1 MLKLIKIF
9 YPCIFFLKTS
19 LIISGLYFFLKGK
32 RINAIFAD
40 MKWIAIV
47 MSIYLMALSNMPC
60 ADMEVN
66 SAMHKTARFSSEE
79 NHSHDKDNDL
89 CSPFCACNCCGAQ
102 VLSYQ
107 TSPSFEFS
115 SVYTKISIP
124 LPSYNSVFT
133 SNFYGSIWQPP
144 QIS

>member
-1 MLKLIKIF
+1 
-9 YPCIFFLKTS
+9 
-19 LIISGLYFFLKGK
+19 
-32 RINAIFAD
+32 
-40 MKWIAIV
+40 MKWLAILL
-47 MSIYLMALSNMPC
+47 SIYLLALSNMPC

-66 SAMHKTARFSSEE
+66 SIAHKKAQFASEA

-107 TSPSFEFS
+107 SVITFNFPLANSIILSPLP
-115 SVYTKISIP
+115 VYT
-124 LPSYNSVFT
+124 SVFA

-144 QIS
+144 QIA

>member
-1 MLKLIKIF
+1 
-9 YPCIFFLKTS
+9 
-19 LIISGLYFFLKGK
+19 
-32 RINAIFAD
+32 
-40 MKWIAIV
+40 

-66 SAMHKTARFSSEE
+66 SAMHKTAQFASED

-107 TSPSFEFS
+107 TPINFEFPAPNNL
-115 SVYTKISIP
+115 ISIP
-124 LPSYNSVFT
+124 LPSYRSVFI
-133 SNFYGSIWQPP
+133 SDFCGIIWQPP
-144 QIS
+144 QII

>member
-1 MLKLIKIF
+1 
-9 YPCIFFLKTS
+9 
-19 LIISGLYFFLKGK
+19 
-32 RINAIFAD
+32 

-66 SAMHKTARFSSEE
+66 SAMHKTAQFASED

-107 TSPSFEFS
+107 TPVNFEFPAP
-115 SVYTKISIP
+115 YNLISIP
-124 LPSYNSVFT
+124 LPTYQSVFI
-133 SNFYGSIWQPP
+133 SDFYGSIWQPP
-144 QIS
+144 QIA

>member
-1 MLKLIKIF
+1 
-9 YPCIFFLKTS
+9 
-19 LIISGLYFFLKGK
+19 
-32 RINAIFAD
+32 

-66 SAMHKTARFSSEE
+66 SAMHKTAQFSSEE

-107 TSPSFEFS
+107 IAASFEFPVAS
-115 SVYTKISIP
+115 HLISIP
-124 LPSYNSVFT
+124 SPSYNSVFIC
-133 SNFYGSIWQPP
+133 NFYGSIWQPP
-144 QIS
+144 QIA